1 MAVIEIRNVTK
12 SFPHSA
18 ERMLLRGYFLRWFS
32 RTRKQPFV
40 ALNDISFSVAKGE
53 SIAIVGHNGAGKST
67 LLSLVA
73 GVAQPTL
80 GTVRVEGRI
89 APMLELG
96 SGFHP
101 DLTGVENLIL
111 NASLMGMT
119 RKQAEARFDA
129 IIEFSGM
136 REFICE
142 PLRTYSTGMTMRLAF
157 SIIIHTDPQVIILDE
172 VLAVGDAEFQAK
184 CRTALEGMRN
194 EGRTLLFVSHAAAE
208 VRRMCDRAVWL
219 DHGRMMMV
227 GPAGDVIDAYENSRG
242 LSPQSS
248 LPT

>member
-12 SFPHSA
+12 SFPHST

-32 RTRKQPFV
+32 GVRKQPFV
-40 ALNDISFSVAKGE
+40 ALRDVSFSVERGE

-67 LLSLVA
+67 LLSVVA
-73 GVAQPTL
+73 GVAQPTS
-80 GTVRVEGRI
+80 GTVKVEGRI
-89 APMLELG
+89 APLLELG

-111 NASLMGMT
+111 NASLMGLT
-119 RKQAEARFDA
+119 RKEAESKFDE
-129 IIEFSGM
+129 IIDFSGL
-136 REFICE
+136 REFISE
-142 PLRTYSTGMTMRLAF
+142 PLRTYSTGMVMRLAF
-157 SIIIHTDPQVIILDE
+157 SVVMHADPQIVILDE

-194 EGRTLLFVSHAAAE
+194 QGRTLLFVSHASGE

-219 DHGRMMMV
+219 DHGRMRMQGPV
-227 GPAGDVIDAYENSRG
+227 GEVIDAYEGRAEAPP
-242 LSPQSS
+242 L
-248 LPT
+248 

>member
-1 MAVIEIRNVTK
+1 MPVIEIRNVTK

-18 ERMLLRGYFLRWFS
+18 ERMLLRGYLLRWFS
-32 RTRKQPFV
+32 GSRKQPFT
-40 ALNDISFSVAKGE
+40 ALRDVSFSVEQGE

-73 GVAQPTL
+73 GVAQPTA

-101 DLTGVENLIL
+101 DLTGVENLVL
-111 NASLMGMT
+111 NASLMGMS
-119 RKQAEARFDA
+119 RKEAEARFDQ
-129 IIEFSGM
+129 IIDFSGL
-136 REFICE
+136 RDFISE

-157 SIIIHTDPQVIILDE
+157 SIVIHADPQVVILDE

-184 CRTALEGMRN
+184 CRKAIEGMRA
-194 EGRTLLFVSHAAAE
+194 EGRTLLFVSHSASE
-208 VRRMCDRAVWL
+208 VRRLCDRAVWL
-219 DHGRMMMV
+219 DHGRMMME
-227 GPAGDVIDAYENSRG
+227 GPANAVIDAYESDRV
-242 LSPQSS
+242 P
-248 LPT
+248 